1 LFDDTIKRY
10 NQTVTHSFTDNER
23 NILENVFW
31 EGTPSRHT
39 LIEQTGFSKSKLN
52 ALVSNLLAEGWL
64 EEGETHRTSSG
75 RPASDVHLSTR
86 FGYVIGIDLWAN
98 IVHITLS
105 DANLRFVATTSEMVD
120 VRGGPQT
127 VMPVIT
133 KSIKNLLK
141 QNKLEPS
148 LIGSVGMGVPGPVD
162 FAGGTMVH
170 PILMAGWEGLS
181 FSEYFA
187 SSLGLSVVVD
197 NDVNVMALGELWHH
211 RTNANISSR
220 NENIVVVK
228 LSAGIGAAIIAQGN
242 IYRGSDGAAGDIA
255 HICVDP
261 NGQRCVCGNVGCLE
275 MLSGA
280 QAIVRAATEA
290 ATSQPNTYLA
300 NILLQQQTITVQDVG
315 AGALGGDNSANEIIH
330 RAGSAIGQV
339 LAATVNLLNPSRIL
353 LGGEVAQISPLL
365 LASIRQSV
373 YSKSLSLSTRQLRID
388 YTRLGERS
396 GLYGA
401 AALAVLTSIRAPS
414 SRKDLT

>member
-1 LFDDTIKRY
+1 
-10 NQTVTHSFTDNER
+10 VTHHFSSDER
-23 NILENVFW
+23 NILEHVFW
-31 EGTPSRHT
+31 EGKPSRHT
-39 LIEQTGFSKSKLN
+39 LIERTGFSKSKLN

-86 FGYVIGIDLWAN
+86 FGYVIGIDLWATM
-98 IVHITLS
+98 VHICLS
-105 DANLRFVATTSEMVD
+105 DANLRFVVTISEEVD

-127 VMPVIT
+127 VMPIIT
-133 KSIKNLLK
+133 KSIKKLLQ
-141 QNKLEPS
+141 QNYLEPS
-148 LIGSVGMGVPGPVD
+148 DIGRVGFGVPGPVD
-162 FAGGTMVH
+162 FEVGTMVH

-181 FSEYFA
+181 FQEYFT
-187 SSLGLSVVVD
+187 SSLGLKVVVD

-211 RTNANISSR
+211 RTNASASSR
-220 NENIVVVK
+220 FENFVVVK
-228 LSAGIGAAIIAQGN
+228 LSAGIGAAIIAQGD
-242 IYRGSDGAAGDIA
+242 IYRGTDGAAGDIA

-275 MLSGA
+275 LLAGA

-290 ATSQPNTYLA
+290 SSGS
-300 NILLQQQTITVQDVG
+300 LQHALTIQDVG
-315 AGALGGDNSANEIIH
+315 AAALDGDNSANEIIH

-339 LAATVNLLNPSRIL
+339 LAATVNLLNPSRIFI
-353 LGGEVAQISPLL
+353 GGEVAQISPLL

-373 YSKSLSLSTRQLRID
+373 YSKSLPLSTRQLRID

-401 AALAVLTSIRAPS
+401 AALAVLSSIRS
-414 SRKDLT
+414 

>member
-1 LFDDTIKRY
+1 
-10 NQTVTHSFTDNER
+10 VTHNFTTDER
-23 NILENVFW
+23 NILEHVFW
-31 EGTPSRHT
+31 EGRPSRHT
-39 LIEQTGFSKSKLN
+39 LIEKSGFSKSKLN

-64 EEGETHRTSSG
+64 EEGDTHRNNSG

-86 FGYVIGIDLWAN
+86 FGHVIGVDLWAN

-105 DANLRFVATTSEMVD
+105 DANLQFVATTSEEVD
-120 VRGGPQT
+120 VRSGPQT
-127 VMPVIT
+127 VMPIIT

-148 LIGSVGMGVPGPVD
+148 DIGRVGLGVPGPVD
-162 FAGGTMVH
+162 FEGGTMVH

-181 FSEYFA
+181 FQEYFT
-187 SSLGLSVVVD
+187 SSLGISVVVD

-211 RTNANISSR
+211 RTNATTSSR
-220 NENIVVVK
+220 NENMVVVK
-228 LSAGIGAAIIAQGN
+228 LSAGIGAAIIVQGN
-242 IYRGSDGAAGDIA
+242 IYRGTDGAAGDIA

-275 MLSGA
+275 LLAGA
-280 QAIVRAATEA
+280 QAIVKAATEA
-290 ATSQPNTYLA
+290 ASSQPNTYLA
-300 NILLQQQTITVQDVG
+300 NVLQHQLAITIQDVG
-315 AGALGGDNSANEIIH
+315 AAALDGDNAANEIIH
-330 RAGSAIGQV
+330 RTGSAIGQV
-339 LAATVNLLNPSRIL
+339 LAAMVNLLNPSRIF

-373 YSKSLSLSTRQLRID
+373 YSRSLPLSTRQLRID

-401 AALAVLTSIRAPS
+401 AALAVLTSIRTPN
-414 SRKDLT
+414 SRLSLT

>member
-1 LFDDTIKRY
+1 VIH
-10 NQTVTHSFTDNER
+10 NFTSDER
-23 NILENVFW
+23 NILEHVFW

-39 LIEQTGFSKSKLN
+39 LIDQTRFSKSKLN

-64 EEGETHRTSSG
+64 EEGETRHASSG

-86 FGYVIGIDLWAN
+86 FGYVIGVDLWAN
-98 IVHITLS
+98 MVHIALS
-105 DANLRFVATTSEMVD
+105 DANLRFVATTSEEVD
-120 VRGGPQT
+120 VRSGPQT
-127 VMPVIT
+127 VMPIIT

-141 QNKLEPS
+141 QHKLES
-148 LIGSVGMGVPGPVD
+148 SQIGRVGFGVPGPVD
-162 FAGGTMVH
+162 FEGGTMVH

-181 FSEYFA
+181 FNEYFS
-187 SSLGLSVVVD
+187 SSLGLEVVVD

-211 RTNANISSR
+211 RTNAATSSR
-220 NENIVVVK
+220 FENIVVVK

-242 IYRGSDGAAGDIA
+242 IYRGTDGAAGDIA

-275 MLSGA
+275 LLAGA

-290 ATSQPNTYLA
+290 LNKPPQQPL
-300 NILLQQQTITVQDVG
+300 TIQEVG
-315 AGALGGDNSANEIIH
+315 AAALDGDNNANEIIH

-339 LAATVNLLNPSRIL
+339 LAATVNLLNPSRIFI
-353 LGGEVAQISPLL
+353 GGEVAQISPLL

-373 YSKSLSLSTRQLRID
+373 YSKSLPLSTRQLRID

-401 AALAVLTSIRAPS
+401 AALAVLSSIRSQS
-414 SRKDLT
+414 SH

>member
-1 LFDDTIKRY
+1 
-10 NQTVTHSFTDNER
+10 VTHHFTSDER
-23 NILENVFW
+23 NILEHVFW

-39 LIEQTGFSKSKLN
+39 LIEQTRFSKSKLN

-64 EEGETHRTSSG
+64 EEGETRHASSG

-86 FGYVIGIDLWAN
+86 FGHVIGVDLWAN
-98 IVHITLS
+98 VVHITLS
-105 DANLRFVATTSEMVD
+105 DANLRFVATTSAEVD
-120 VRGGPQT
+120 VRSGPQT
-127 VMPVIT
+127 VMPAIT
-133 KSIKNLLK
+133 KSIKTLLL

-148 LIGSVGMGVPGPVD
+148 DIGRVGLGVPGPVD
-162 FAGGTMVH
+162 FEGGTMVH

-181 FSEYFA
+181 FQEYFS
-187 SSLGLSVVVD
+187 SSLGLVVVVD
-197 NDVNVMALGELWHH
+197 NDVNVMALGELWHY
-211 RTNANISSR
+211 RTNASTSSR
-220 NENIVVVK
+220 NENFVVVK

-242 IYRGSDGAAGDIA
+242 IYRGTDGAAGDIA

-275 MLSGA
+275 MLAGA

-290 ATSQPNTYLA
+290 LGKQPNDL
-300 NILLQQQTITVQDVG
+300 TIQDVG
-315 AGALGGDNSANEIIH
+315 AAALDGDINANEIIH

-339 LAATVNLLNPSRIL
+339 LAATVNLLNPSRIFI
-353 LGGEVAQISPLL
+353 GGEVAQISPLL

-373 YSKSLSLSTRQLRID
+373 YSKSLPLSTRQLRID

-401 AALAVLTSIRAPS
+401 AALAVLSSIRTPNS
-414 SRKDLT
+414 I

>member
-1 LFDDTIKRY
+1 VSHNFSSD
-10 NQTVTHSFTDNER
+10 ER
-23 NILENVFW
+23 NILEHVFW
-31 EGTPSRHT
+31 EGTPSRHR
-39 LIEQTGFSKSKLN
+39 LIEQTKFSKSKLN

-64 EEGETHRTSSG
+64 EEGETQHSNTG
-75 RPASDVHLSTR
+75 RPASEVHLSTR
-86 FGYVIGIDLWAN
+86 FGYVIGVDLWAN

-105 DANLRFVATTSEMVD
+105 DANLRFIDSTSQEVD
-120 VRGGPQT
+120 VRSGPQN
-127 VMPVIT
+127 VMPTIT
-133 KSIKNLLK
+133 KSIKHMLQ

-148 LIGSVGMGVPGPVD
+148 AIGQIGMGVPGPVD
-162 FAGGTMVH
+162 FEGGTMVH

-181 FSEYFA
+181 FQEYFN
-187 SSLGLSVVVD
+187 SSLGISVVVD

-211 RTNANISSR
+211 RTNASNSSR

-228 LSAGIGAAIIAQGN
+228 LSAGIGAAIIAQGD
-242 IYRGSDGAAGDIA
+242 IYRGTDGAAGDIA

-275 MLSGA
+275 LLAGA
-280 QAIVRAATEA
+280 HAIVRAATE
-290 ATSQPNTYLA
+290 TLVKNA
-300 NILLQQQTITVQDVG
+300 NGLMVSALTIQDVG
-315 AGALGGDNSANEIIH
+315 AAALAGDISANEIIH

-353 LGGEVAQISPLL
+353 IGGEVAQISPLL

-373 YSKSLSLSTRQLRID
+373 YSKSLPLSTRQLRID

-401 AALAVLTSIRAPS
+401 VALAVLSTIRGKAS
-414 SRKDLT
+414 S